1 MMYVYKAWFLIHW
14 RTHFN
19 YFRLSKFAKCFHPL
33 LFLQHI
39 ACTPPPKAGHIGD
52 RSVKDREPGYVKHSV
67 IHTWERA
74 VKMPFACLREDITL
88 QGTMYSGYSIR
99 CEEFCCSRVGEARI
113 CLTLHQFYYLKI
125 VRNLKCVCWIL
136 SDFLLISILA
146 ACTRSEAEIRL
157 CYSKREICIM
167 FSQSPVEWLLSD
179 ICLHLMWHTCW
190 QGPIAP
196 LNVAIKEESTVHH
209 WHRVAKNSPSLAVR

>member
-1 MMYVYKAWFLIHW
+1 MMYVCKAWFLIHW

-39 ACTPPPKAGHIGD
+39 PCTAGHIGD

-99 CEEFCCSRVGEARI
+99 CEEFCCSCVGEARI

-125 VRNLKCVCWIL
+125 ESQMCQLNLVRFSSYFYPHCLHQIRSRNTPMLFEKRNLHYVQSVPCWVTAIRYMSSFDVAHMLTGTNRSFKCGH
-136 SDFLLISILA
+136 
-146 ACTRSEAEIRL
+146 
-157 CYSKREICIM
+157 KRGVNC
-167 FSQSPVEWLLSD
+167 
-179 ICLHLMWHTCW
+179 
-190 QGPIAP
+190 
-196 LNVAIKEESTVHH
+196 
-209 WHRVAKNSPSLAVR
+209 PSLAPCCEK

>member
-1 MMYVYKAWFLIHW
+1 MYVCEAWFLIHW

-39 ACTPPPKAGHIGD
+39 PCPTHPPHPPAGHIGD

-88 QGTMYSGYSIR
+88 QGTMYPGYSIR
-99 CEEFCCSRVGEARI
+99 CEEFCCSCVGEARI

-157 CYSKREICIM
+157 CYSKKRNLHYV
-167 FSQSPVEWLLSD
+167 QSVP
-179 ICLHLMWHTCW
+179 CW
-190 QGPIAP
+190 VTAIRYMSSFD
-196 LNVAIKEESTVHH
+196 VAHMLTGTNRSFKCGHKRGV
-209 WHRVAKNSPSLAVR
+209 NCPSLAPCCEK